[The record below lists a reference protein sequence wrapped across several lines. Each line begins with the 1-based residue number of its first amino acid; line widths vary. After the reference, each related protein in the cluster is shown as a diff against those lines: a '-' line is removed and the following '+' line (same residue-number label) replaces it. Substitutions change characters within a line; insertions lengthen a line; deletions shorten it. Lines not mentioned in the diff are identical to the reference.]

1 MPRAMQKSKKNDNK
15 QKRKVALAHSAP
27 RQKRN
32 ERFLE
37 ELANFRYGNTEEGKK
52 RYNKIGEKFVF
63 WRLLTDEQKRS
74 CAVDCPDKIRD
85 NEWNLK
91 NGIRI
96 SDKEKEEFLKQRL
109 VLDNLTFK
117 EKFECL
123 LHAHKIEKRRVHL
136 IEDPLEAALAKFPT
150 NFIKFNC
157 ATLDVPESDYYIRA
171 WFDKKAAERQEKTSE
186 TSDTEEI
193 QIIGTVSRT
202 PLAGSSS
209 TNPTIST
216 AGMRDEVQ
224 QAHESQSVA
233 YRRGVS
239 HPNAENSYGNVP
251 QIQKNSSRPSMLAA
265 LLAGNNESSSSNQN
279 QNVTDVNQ
287 VANENEDIPSQSLSP
302 DGPTSS
308 RMNTTRHSTKRSQ
321 PAAHN
326 AAPKPKVRPSSSPI
340 EMEYDAPQVLA
351 TSDSTK
357 VPSSSSQQPMD
368 VGQVASGNQVH
379 SSSSRVEDARTMNA
393 PISYYNDFPQ
403 NIFYVPDYSN
413 LSAPRRDNHPSTS
426 EWHLNLDVS
435 ESNSFSPA
443 NLRGNC
449 LSSSSQP
456 STSSLPNTML
466 TDTVTHQ
473 KTLSVAPPPR
483 MTESIM
489 KKVSNEMNNREESG
503 NLNFGPIQVRLTATG
518 KELDDTIAFLNN
530 LKAQLESAKQKS
542 YQQL

>member
-15 QKRKVALAHSAP
+15 QKRKVALPHSAP

-52 RYNKIGEKFVF
+52 RYNTIGEKFSF
-63 WRLLTDEQKRS
+63 WRALTDEQKRS
-74 CAVDCPDKIRD
+74 CAIDRPDKIRGD
-85 NEWNLK
+85 TWNIK
-91 NGIRI
+91 NGITI
-96 SDKEKEEFLKQRL
+96 SDEEKEEFLEQRL

-123 LHAHKIEKRRVHL
+123 VNAQKIEKTRVQL

-150 NFIKFNC
+150 NFIKFDV
-157 ATLDVPESDYYIRA
+157 ATRDVPESDYYIRA

-193 QIIGTVSRT
+193 QIIGMVSRT

-216 AGMRDEVQ
+216 AGMRDELQ
-224 QAHESQSVA
+224 QAHQSESVA
-233 YRRGVS
+233 YKRGVS
-239 HPNAENSYGNVP
+239 HPNAGNSYGNVP
-251 QIQKNSSRPSMLAA
+251 
-265 LLAGNNESSSSNQN
+265 

-302 DGPTSS
+302 DGPPSS
-308 RMNTTRHSTKRSQ
+308 RMNTTRQATKRSQ

-326 AAPKPKVRPSSSPI
+326 AAPKPKAAASSFGPTQRDATVGRHAGEQFAMNSPNHPI
-340 EMEYDAPQVLA
+340 EMEYDAPQALA
-351 TSDSTK
+351 TSPVQSDSTN
-357 VPSSSSQQPMD
+357 VSSSSSQQPMD

-379 SSSSRVEDARTMNA
+379 SSSYARTMNA
-393 PISYYNDFPQ
+393 PTGIYNEFPQ
-403 NIFYVPDYSN
+403 GIYYVPDYSN
-413 LSAPRRDNHPSTS
+413 LSSPRRENQPSTS
-426 EWHLNLDVS
+426 AWHLNLDVS
-435 ESNSFSPA
+435 ESNSFA

-473 KTLSVAPPPR
+473 KTLSVVPPPR